1 MSSACI
7 AARLILTN
15 VRFWRRIRFAMI
27 APPAHAT
34 IHTDGERL
42 MGLPRSRQ
50 DYTQWQS

>member
-15 VRFWRRIRFAMI
+15 VRFLRRIRCARI

-34 IHTDGERL
+34 THTDGGRL
-42 MGLPRSRQ
+42 MGPPRSRQ
-50 DYTQWQS
+50 D